1 MASSRTEK
9 TRRMVVLSILT
20 ALVVVLQ
27 LVASNIMI
35 GTFPLTL
42 TLVPVVI
49 GSALCGP
56 KAGAWLGSVFGV
68 VVLIMCVIG
77 VDAGGS
83 VLWNANPFLTAV
95 ICIGKGALAGFCAGL
110 AYKAV
115 AKKNSLG
122 GVITAAVVSPVVN
135 TGTFIIGL
143 TVLFNPILVS
153 WAGDAGSDVITYI
166 LVVLVGVNF
175 LLELTINLVL
185 STVIE
190 RIINYRVRRLA

>member
-1 MASSRTEK
+1 MAK
-9 TRRMVVLSILT
+9 
-20 ALVVVLQ
+20 Q
-27 LVASNIMI
+27 
-35 GTFPLTL
+35 
-42 TLVPVVI
+42 
-49 GSALCGP
+49 
-56 KAGAWLGSVFGV
+56 
-68 VVLIMCVIG
+68 
-77 VDAGGS
+77 
-83 VLWNANPFLTAV
+83 
-95 ICIGKGALAGFCAGL
+95 
-110 AYKAV
+110 
-115 AKKNSLG
+115 NSLG

>member
-1 MASSRTEK
+1 MANSSTEK

-56 KAGAWLGSVFGV
+56 KAGAWLGGVFGV
-68 VVLIMCVIG
+68 VVLVMCIIG

-95 ICIGKGALAGFCAGL
+95 ICINTGALAGFWAGL

-143 TVLFNPILVS
+143 TVLFNPVLVS
-153 WAGDAGSDVITYI
+153 WAGDAGSEVITYI
-166 LVVLVGVNF
+166 LVTLVGVNF
-175 LLELTINLVL
+175 LLELTLNLVL

>member
-1 MASSRTEK
+1 MANSSTEK

-56 KAGAWLGSVFGV
+56 KAGAWLGGVFGV
-68 VVLIMCVIG
+68 VVLVMCIIG

-110 AYKAV
+110 AYTAV

-175 LLELTINLVL
+175 LLELTLNLVL